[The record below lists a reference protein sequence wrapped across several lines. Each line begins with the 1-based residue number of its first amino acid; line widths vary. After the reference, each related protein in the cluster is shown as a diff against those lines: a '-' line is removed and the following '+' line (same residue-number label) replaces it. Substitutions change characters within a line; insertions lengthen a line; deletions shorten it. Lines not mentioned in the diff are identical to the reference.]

1 MARRGR
7 LLLFRDKSAEA
18 LRATC
23 KHEDRHRRSEFAGVR
38 GSRHGFAPRPAMK
51 NGQTKPTHPVA
62 TKAPISEAK
71 PLLLDIHQLAT
82 TLNVGRTTIETWT
95 RSRRIPSL
103 KLGRV
108 LRYDLSKVMS
118 ALAAYERKTV

>member
-1 MARRGR
+1 
-7 LLLFRDKSAEA
+7 
-18 LRATC
+18 
-23 KHEDRHRRSEFAGVR
+23 
-38 GSRHGFAPRPAMK
+38 MK
-51 NGQTKPTHPVA
+51 NGQTTSTQAVA
-62 TKAPISEAK
+62 PKAAISEAK

-95 RSRRIPSL
+95 RNRRIPSL